1 MEKGCKANIKVI
13 LLFLLVL
20 SLYSSLIVAM
30 YDPKL
35 GESLE
40 MFKESMPGV
49 FEVIWNEQPWFNINR
64 IHSQIIYMGL
74 S

>member
-1 MEKGCKANIKVI
+1 MISKTLWKRECKANIKVI

-35 GESLE
+35 GES
-40 MFKESMPGV
+40 
-49 FEVIWNEQPWFNINR
+49 
-64 IHSQIIYMGL
+64 
-74 S
+74 